1 MKRIEHTI
9 LKRQIPDVHLHSV
22 SGTFWFGTEI
32 NDWKSWYSGLTPISG
47 MVPSSNDTG
56 SLHLVRDIK
65 WYPDITYTGSVVLF
79 YSGKTYQS
87 LIDSNLNNI
96 PSGSVHWKEVEQVAI
111 NNTKGKYYKWDGDN
125 WNLYTGFTGYE
136 YVVPVFLESTVD
148 ELGVMVSFDGGVEQ
162 IEQLCNFTYTQTGSV
177 VTVYNSVNPDK
188 LRKIVGQEY
197 TIHWGDLSNT
207 TSNLIVSSSVVGQGL
222 PSSSFTYPTV
232 TGSTTGSYT
241 LTLSL
246 DSPWTKEKISKNI
259 FISTGSIL
267 SQSEI
272 LGTFTGMTI
281 PAYTNLTG
289 QTQDY
294 LYNVDNSGYIATP
307 TKPLRFMGI
316 GKSRINEL
324 KQYGT
329 SSIPGMTTGKTAD
342 NIVWSGYTIDGLY
355 YQDFPDDYTMIT
367 GSVPNHRYGPTS
379 GYTYEISGNTYN
391 TVPYLTTSGNTTEFV
406 TEFVINNMLTR
417 NEHFLGF
424 IDDPTIYSD
433 IFVERGRQGVMENNL
448 RLGEI
453 DNMSELDV
461 YGNGYFNVKKQ

>member
-9 LKRQIPDVHLHSV
+9 LKKSV
-22 SGTFWFGTEI
+22 QRGSLVSLTSQ
-32 NDWKSWYSGLTPISG
+32 NWYDYNGNLTPWSG
-47 MVPSSNDTG
+47 SAYIGPNIGDG
-56 SLHLVRDIK
+56 I
-65 WYPDITYTGSVVLF
+65 YNFTGSVDNK
-79 YSGKTYQS
+79 YSS
-87 LIDSNLNNI
+87 
-96 PSGSVHWKEVEQVAI
+96 SVAE
-111 NNTKGKYYKWDGDN
+111 GYYKWGGST
-125 WNLYTGFTGYE
+125 WISTPLSGISESYNL
-136 YVVPVFLESTVD
+136 PVFLESTVD

-177 VTVYNSVNPDK
+177 VKVYNSVNPDK
-188 LRKIVGQEY
+188 LRKIVEQEY
-197 TIHWGDLSNT
+197 TIEWGDGM
-207 TSNLIVSSSVVGQGL
+207 TSGLTVNSGVVGQGL
-222 PSSSFTYPTV
+222 PTTGTGHTYTETGEYTITV
-232 TGSTTGSYT
+232 T
-241 LTLSL
+241 L
-246 DSPWTKEKISKNI
+246 DSPWTKEKISKKITVPQNI
-259 FISTGSIL
+259 L
-267 SQSEI
+267 VDNP
-272 LGTFTGMTI
+272 LGTFTGITI

-294 LYNVDNSGYIATP
+294 LYNVDNSGYISTP

-316 GKSRINEL
+316 GRSRINEL

-329 SSIPGMTTGKTAD
+329 SSIPGMTTGTTVD

>member
-9 LKRQIPDVHLHSV
+9 LRQT
-22 SGTFWFGTEI
+22 GTSI
-32 NDWKSWYSGLTPISG
+32 NLPI
-47 MVPSSNDTG
+47 
-56 SLHLVRDIK
+56 
-65 WYPDITYTGSVVLF
+65 
-79 YSGKTYQS
+79 
-87 LIDSNLNNI
+87 
-96 PSGSVHWKEVEQVAI
+96 
-111 NNTKGKYYKWDGDN
+111 
-125 WNLYTGFTGYE
+125 
-136 YVVPVFLESTVD
+136 FLESTVD

-188 LRKIVGQEY
+188 LRKIVEQDY
-197 TIHWGDLSNT
+197 TIEWGDTGNT
-207 TSNLIVSSSVVGQGL
+207 TSSLLVNSGVVGQGL
-222 PSSSFTYPTV
+222 PSRSFTYPTV

-241 LTLSL
+241 LTISL

-272 LGTFTGMTI
+272 LGTYTYTGTTEYI
-281 PAYTNLTG
+281 SGSSTDFYLQSGRTQNYLNSSSYTNNTG
-289 QTQDY
+289 HTTFTY
-294 LYNVDNSGYIATP
+294 MA
-307 TKPLRFMGI
+307 I

-329 SSIPGMTTGKTAD
+329 SSITGMSTGTTEGS
-342 NIVWSGYTIDGLY
+342 VWSGYTIDNLY
-355 YQDFPDDYTMIT
+355 YRDFPDDYTMIT
-367 GSVPNHRYGPTS
+367 G
-379 GYTYEISGNTYN
+379 
-391 TVPYLTTSGNTTEFV
+391 TTTGFTKEEVF
-406 TEFVINNMLTR
+406 NNMITR

>member
-1 MKRIEHTI
+1 MKKIEHTI

-32 NDWKSWYSGLTPISG
+32 KDWKSWYSGLTPISG

-96 PSGSVHWKEVEQVAI
+96 PSGSVYWKEVEQVAI

-136 YVVPVFLESTVD
+136 YVVPIFLESTVD
-148 ELGVMVSFDGGVEQ
+148 EMGVMVSFDGGVEQ
-162 IEQLCNFTYTQTGSV
+162 VEQLCNFTYTQTGST
-177 VTVYNSVNPDK
+177 VTLYNSVNPDK
-188 LRKIVGQEY
+188 LRKIVEQEY
-197 TIHWGDLSNT
+197 TINWGDGSPT
-207 TSNLIVSSSVVGQGL
+207 TGSEVNKGIIGQGL
-222 PSSSFTYPTV
+222 PSIKHTYPTV
-232 TGSTTGSYT
+232 TGSTTASYV

-259 FISTGSIL
+259 FVSTGSTLTNAEIVGTYTYTGT
-267 SQSEI
+267 SQYISGSLTDFYLKSGRTENYLNSGSYTNI
-272 LGTFTGMTI
+272 TGHTTFTYM
-281 PAYTNLTG
+281 AL
-289 QTQDY
+289 
-294 LYNVDNSGYIATP
+294 
-307 TKPLRFMGI
+307 

-329 SSIPGMTTGKTAD
+329 SSITGMSTGQTSGTTE
-342 NIVWSGYTIDGLY
+342 IWSGYTIDNLY
-355 YQDFPDDYTMIT
+355 YRDFPDNYTMIT
-367 GSVPNHRYGPTS
+367 G
-379 GYTYEISGNTYN
+379 
-391 TVPYLTTSGNTTEFV
+391 TTTGFTKEEVF
-406 TEFVINNMLTR
+406 NNMITR